1 MTFDIAP
8 NVRSVGSVMQVV
20 PGEFPIVMSA
30 NQGYGARAHG
40 TSGRAWGAWGA

>member
-1 MTFDIAP
+1 MTFDIAR
-8 NVRSVGSVMQVV
+8 NVRLAGSVMEVV

-40 TSGRAWGAWGA
+40 TSGRAWGA